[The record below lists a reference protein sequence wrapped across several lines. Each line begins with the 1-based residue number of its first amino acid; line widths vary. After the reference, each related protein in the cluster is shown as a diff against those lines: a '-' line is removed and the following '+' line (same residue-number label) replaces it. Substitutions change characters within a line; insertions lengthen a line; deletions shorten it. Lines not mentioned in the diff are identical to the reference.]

1 MGSLRVQGSDNR
13 GEGWRDLSL
22 IGLLLQNDRLKT
34 QLVQESRHG
43 IFVAVIVAMNH
54 HSPMD
59 TWHVCV
65 GVDRYLAPP
74 CEERTGFLRSW

>member
-1 MGSLRVQGSDNR
+1 MP
-13 GEGWRDLSL
+13 L
-22 IGLLLQNDRLKT
+22 IGLPMQNDRLKT
-34 QLVQESRHG
+34 QLAQESRHG

>member
-1 MGSLRVQGSDNR
+1 LP
-13 GEGWRDLSL
+13 L
-22 IGLLLQNDRLKT
+22 IGLPMQNDRLKT
-34 QLVQESRHG
+34 HKCSPEYVSSTEVKTRRESRHG